1 MPTPLVPPSD
11 PIAALAQRI
20 ASIEGALAGIL
31 GRSPIAGT
39 GLSVPG
45 PGIVQVDDAIQSANY
60 AAAAT
65 GWRLNGS
72 SVELNTGVVS
82 GLVVVDDAIQSANYS
97 AGTAG
102 WRFDGDSAEI
112 NAGVILEGALANLI
126 KPAVAPAVTQ
136 TAWATTTGLVTKAST
151 TVTVPAGFTDA
162 QVTALATVVFQDAAP
177 NRFDC
182 RTRIAGVNGPTIIG
196 LANLVGSASPS
207 QTLVLTSLFGG
218 QVITIDVQVSSAVAT
233 GGAAANQAVITAA
246 VVFTR

>member
-45 PGIVQVDDAIQSANY
+45 PGIVQ
-60 AAAAT
+60 
-65 GWRLNGS
+65 
-72 SVELNTGVVS
+72 
-82 GLVVVDDAIQSANYS
+82 VDDAIQSANYS